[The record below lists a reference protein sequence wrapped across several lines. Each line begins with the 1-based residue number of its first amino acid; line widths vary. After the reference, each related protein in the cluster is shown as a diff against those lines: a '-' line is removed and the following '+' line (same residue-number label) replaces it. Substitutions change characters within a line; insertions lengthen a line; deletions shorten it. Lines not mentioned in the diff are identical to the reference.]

1 MILNIE
7 KYASKYLYANLDT
20 PTGDIYYCDCG
31 EIFTKGSAD
40 EEVKKELVDA
50 GTKVSEMSM
59 DEELAAEFR
68 DIYKGV
74 KLGFEEEV
82 KCPKCSRNFQSS
94 LNRETLIVNGNSFIS
109 GYSFKETDSDLFLYY
124 SVIKPDLKS
133 IEKVDFS
140 EDFKYL
146 RFEKETK
153 KLFYKDLNRHPNL
166 TMNEVEFDLDETISI
181 VDKFFVFETTKIVNM
196 FDLHL
201 FLGRVSN
208 FIIDAKNIDIIHELL
223 DSLQGKAGDSGVDV
237 IKKIISIFFGIIKYS
252 NLSTIAMTKSSVF
265 LYDLMLECKMPKP
278 QILIENNITSPIKI
292 FNFLIQNYVNKLSE
306 EVNSDNKEV
315 HEFTFKSKQRISFDD
330 NGENVKVE
338 KTDEEQTVKFQ
349 IRDANDY
356 IEGKVKKA
364 KGQYQVEDA
373 VEDGTVSKFVFKQ
386 IRNFSDYKKIIKFFK
401 LVERQELITLLQKYE
416 IDFLLN
422 VIDLIYFRKKLQFK
436 ELERLLDIILDATA
450 VKSKENCAFLDGILR
465 MNYDFVK
472 DFDFITYDDTL
483 MMIEVL
489 EFDPK
494 VQFTKIKTWK
504 GLTEYHDNLIT
515 YFSVLKDEQ
524 KNGSIMNFVS
534 KFRFLEDRKDYD
546 GPLEIRLLATPSM
559 IINEGIEM
567 KHSAS
572 AYASQVAQGFY
583 LMGQVYDKSPERKD
597 NEPPRYTI
605 GFNYDKLS
613 GLEFDQVKGF
623 ANELGGAP
631 MKSDRFK
638 KEVMNWL
645 TIKDVSYRPIKDLKL
660 SGEDMDRESEL

>member
-1 MILNIE
+1 MILNVE
-7 KYASKYLYANLDT
+7 KYTSKYLYANLDT
-20 PTGDIYYCDCG
+20 PGGDVYYCDCG
-31 EIFTKGSAD
+31 DIFTKGSAD

-82 KCPKCSRNFQSS
+82 KCPSCSRNFQSS
-94 LNRETLIVNGNSFIS
+94 FNKETLVVNGNSFIS
-109 GYSFKETDSDLFLYY
+109 GYSFKETDDALILYY

-146 RFEKETK
+146 KFEKETK
-153 KLFYKDLNRHPNL
+153 RLLYKDFSHHKNL
-166 TMNEVEFDLDETISI
+166 TMNEVEFDLDEVISY
-181 VDKFFVFETTKIVNM
+181 VDKFFVFETTKVVNM
-196 FDLHL
+196 FDLHV
-201 FLGRVSN
+201 FLGRLSN

-223 DSLQGKAGDSGVDV
+223 DGLQNKVGDSGIDV
-237 IKKIISIFFGIIKYS
+237 IKKIVSIFFGIIKYS

-265 LYDLMLECKMPKP
+265 LYDLMLECKVPKP
-278 QILIENNITSPIKI
+278 KVLIENNITSPIKI
-292 FNFLIQNYVNKLSE
+292 FNFLIQNYINKLGE
-306 EVNSDNKEV
+306 EVNEDNKEV
-315 HEFTFKSKQRISFDD
+315 HEFTFKSKQRISYDD
-330 NGENVKVE
+330 QGENIKIENSDQEESKTFKVRNE
-338 KTDEEQTVKFQ
+338 S
-349 IRDANDY
+349 DY
-356 IEGKVKKA
+356 IEGKVKRA

-373 VEDGTVSKFVFKQ
+373 IEDGTVSKFIFKQ

-401 LVERQELITLLQKYE
+401 LVDRKELIQLLQKYE

-436 ELERLLDIILDATA
+436 ELERLFDVMLDATA
-450 VKSKENCAFLDGILR
+450 VKSKENCQFVDGVLR

-494 VQFTKIKTWK
+494 VQFNKIKTWK
-504 GLTEYHDNLIT
+504 GLSEYHDNLVT

-524 KNGSIMNFVS
+524 KNGSILNFVS
-534 KFRFLEDRKDYD
+534 KFRFLEDRNNYD

-559 IINEGIEM
+559 IINEGIDM

-572 AYASQVAQGFY
+572 AYASQVAQGIY

-597 NEPPRYTI
+597 NEPPRFTI

-613 GLEFDQVKGF
+613 GLEFDQIKGYG
-623 ANELGGAP
+623 NELGDHP
-631 MKSDRFK
+631 KKTDRLK
-638 KEVMNWL
+638 KEFMKWL
-645 TIKDVSYRPIKDLKL
+645 TIKDISYRPIKDLKL
-660 SGEDMDRESEL
+660 SGEEFDHEL